1 MSYLALYRKYR
12 PQTFEEVVGQEYVTK
27 ILKNTIERNMTS
39 HAYLFSGPRGTGKTT
54 IAKLIAKL
62 LNCENPINDKPC
74 EKCPSCTAFNEK
86 NHPDIIE
93 MDAASNNGVD
103 EIREIRDK
111 VTLMPSISK
120 YKVYIIDEVHML
132 SIGAFNALLKT
143 LEEPPQHV
151 IFILATTELYK
162 VPATIISRCQCFNF
176 EKISEEDIV
185 KKLKYIVEKENI
197 NVEEEVLHLI
207 AKYSDG
213 GLRDAINLL
222 DKLVCCSDNI
232 TVDDFYEIKGIVKEE
247 ELFDIV
253 NALINGNTKD
263 ALRRLDYLSKK
274 GKNLILFSTELIEYL
289 KNMLISN
296 NTYELDKDKIFEMI
310 DILNNTVNNMKNS
323 SYQKVLLEVAFLKIE
338 NLLGSIKKDEVVE
351 ENVQMKVEQQKPKE
365 KVKEDNKDINKI
377 TLQEKETEINKI
389 NKQTFDINKI
399 RINNALAL
407 ANKNLLEDLKICWIN
422 LSDYLYNKEFGSVVS
437 FLIDGNV
444 RVVGEKDVIISFKYD
459 STLENALLNISK
471 IESLLYL
478 IVNKNYKV
486 SFVLDDEW
494 EQIKNKFILDKKN
507 GITYTYKEENMLEKP
522 QESEKYD
529 KIESKEAPE
538 SLKDAVDLFGQ
549 DFVEIQ

>member
-12 PQTFEEVVGQEYVTK
+12 PQTFEEVVGQQYVTK
-27 ILKNTIERNMTS
+27 VLKNTIDRNMTS

-62 LNCENPINDKPC
+62 LNCESPINDIPC
-74 EKCPSCTAFNEK
+74 EKCPSCIAFNEK

-197 NVEEEVLHLI
+197 KVEEEVLNLI

-222 DKLVCCSDNI
+222 DKLACCSTNI
-232 TVDDFYEIKGIVKEE
+232 TIDDFYEIKGIVKEE

-253 NALINGNTKD
+253 SALVNGNTKE
-263 ALRRLDYLSKK
+263 ALEKLDYLGKK
-274 GKNLILFSTELIEYL
+274 GKNLILFATELIEYL

-296 NTYELDKDKIFEMI
+296 NTYGLDKDKIFEMI
-310 DILNNTVNNMKNS
+310 DILNDTVNNMKNS
-323 SYQKVLLEVAFLKIE
+323 CYQKVLLEVAFLKVE
-338 NLLGSIKKDEVVE
+338 NLLKNIEIVDNEEKAVKKDELQE
-351 ENVQMKVEQQKPKE
+351 KPKE
-365 KVKEDNKDINKI
+365 KQKEDINNNV
-377 TLQEKETEINKI
+377 EKENEIETNKSNEQI
-389 NKQTFDINKI
+389 FEINKI

-407 ANKNLLEDLKICWIN
+407 ANKNLLEDLKICWVN

-471 IESLLYL
+471 IESLIYL

-486 SFVLDDEW
+486 SVVLDDEW

-507 GITYTYKEENMLEKP
+507 GITYTYKEEFELEKT
-522 QESEKYD
+522 QENEKYD

>member
-12 PQTFEEVVGQEYVTK
+12 PQTFEEVVGQQYVTK
-27 ILKNTIERNMTS
+27 ILKNTIDRNMTS

-62 LNCENPINDKPC
+62 LNCESPINDIPC
-74 EKCPSCTAFNEK
+74 EKCPSCIAFNEK

-197 NVEEEVLHLI
+197 KVEEEVLKLI

-222 DKLVCCSDNI
+222 DKLVCCSTNI
-232 TVDDFYEIKGIVKEE
+232 TIDDFYEIKGIVKEE

-253 NALINGNTKD
+253 SALVNGNTKE
-263 ALRRLDYLSKK
+263 ALEKLDYLGKK
-274 GKNLILFSTELIEYL
+274 GKNLILFATELIEYL

-296 NTYELDKDKIFEMI
+296 NTYGLDKDKIFEMI
-310 DILNNTVNNMKNS
+310 DILNDTVNNMKNS
-323 SYQKVLLEVAFLKIE
+323 CYQKVLLEVAFLKVE
-338 NLLGSIKKDEVVE
+338 NLLKNIEIVDNEEKAVKKE
-351 ENVQMKVEQQKPKE
+351 ELQEKPKE
-365 KVKEDNKDINKI
+365 KQKEDINNNV
-377 TLQEKETEINKI
+377 EKENEIEANKSNEQI
-389 NKQTFDINKI
+389 FEINKI

-407 ANKNLLEDLKICWIN
+407 ANKNLLEDLKICWVN

-471 IESLLYL
+471 IESLIYL

-486 SFVLDDEW
+486 SVVLDDEW

-507 GITYTYKEENMLEKP
+507 GITYTYKEEFVLEKT
-522 QESEKYD
+522 QENEKYD
-529 KIESKEAPE
+529 KIENKEAPE

>member
-12 PQTFEEVVGQEYVTK
+12 PQTFEEVVGQQYVTK
-27 ILKNTIERNMTS
+27 ILKNTIDRNMTS

-62 LNCENPINDKPC
+62 LNCESPINDIPC
-74 EKCPSCTAFNEK
+74 EKCPSCIAFNEK

-197 NVEEEVLHLI
+197 KVEEEVLNLI

-222 DKLVCCSDNI
+222 DKLACCSTNI
-232 TVDDFYEIKGIVKEE
+232 TIDDFYEIKGIVKEE

-253 NALINGNTKD
+253 NALVNVNTKE
-263 ALRRLDYLSKK
+263 ALAKLDYLGKK
-274 GKNLILFSTELIEYL
+274 GKNLILFATELIEYL

-296 NTYELDKDKIFEMI
+296 NTYGLDKDKIFEMI
-310 DILNNTVNNMKNS
+310 DILNDTVNNMKNS
-323 SYQKVLLEVAFLKIE
+323 SYQKVLLEVAFLKVE
-338 NLLGSIKKDEVVE
+338 NLLKNIEIVDNGEKTVKKE
-351 ENVQMKVEQQKPKE
+351 ELQEKPKE
-365 KVKEDNKDINKI
+365 KQKEDINNSV
-377 TLQEKETEINKI
+377 EKENEIETNKI
-389 NKQTFDINKI
+389 NEQIFEINKI

-407 ANKNLLEDLKICWIN
+407 ANKNLLEDLKICWVN

-471 IESLLYL
+471 IESLIYL

-486 SFVLDDEW
+486 SVVLDDEW

-507 GITYTYKEENMLEKP
+507 GITYTYKEEFMLEKT
-522 QESEKYD
+522 QENEKYD

>member
-12 PQTFEEVVGQEYVTK
+12 PQTFEEVVGQQYVTK
-27 ILKNTIERNMTS
+27 ILKNTIDRNMTS

-62 LNCENPINDKPC
+62 LNCESPINDIPC
-74 EKCPSCTAFNEK
+74 EKCPSCIAFNEK

-197 NVEEEVLHLI
+197 KVEEEVLNLI

-222 DKLVCCSDNI
+222 DKLACCSTNI
-232 TVDDFYEIKGIVKEE
+232 SIDDFYEIKGIVKEE

-253 NALINGNTKD
+253 SALVNGNTKE
-263 ALRRLDYLSKK
+263 ALEKLDYLGKK
-274 GKNLILFSTELIEYL
+274 GKNLILFATELIEYL

-296 NTYELDKDKIFEMI
+296 NTYGLDKDKIFEMI
-310 DILNNTVNNMKNS
+310 DILNDTVNNMKNS
-323 SYQKVLLEVAFLKIE
+323 CYQKVLLEVAFLKVE
-338 NLLGSIKKDEVVE
+338 NLLKNIEIVDNEEKAVKKE
-351 ENVQMKVEQQKPKE
+351 ELQEKPKE
-365 KVKEDNKDINKI
+365 KQKEDINNNV
-377 TLQEKETEINKI
+377 EKENEIEANKSNEQI
-389 NKQTFDINKI
+389 FEINKI

-407 ANKNLLEDLKICWIN
+407 ANKNLLEDLKICWVN
-422 LSDYLYNKEFGSVVS
+422 LSDYLYNKEIGSVVS

-471 IESLLYL
+471 IESLIYL

-486 SFVLDDEW
+486 SVVLDDEW

-507 GITYTYKEENMLEKP
+507 GITYTYKEEFVLEKT
-522 QESEKYD
+522 QENEKYD
-529 KIESKEAPE
+529 KIESKEVPE

>member
-12 PQTFEEVVGQEYVTK
+12 PQTFEEVVGQQYVTK
-27 ILKNTIERNMTS
+27 ILKNTIDRNMTS

-62 LNCENPINDKPC
+62 LNCESPINDIPC
-74 EKCPSCTAFNEK
+74 EKCPSCIAFNEK

-197 NVEEEVLHLI
+197 KVEEEVLNLI

-222 DKLVCCSDNI
+222 DKLACCSTNI
-232 TVDDFYEIKGIVKEE
+232 TIDDFYEIKGIVKEE

-253 NALINGNTKD
+253 STLVNGNTKE
-263 ALRRLDYLSKK
+263 ALEKLDYLGKK
-274 GKNLILFSTELIEYL
+274 GKNLILFATELIEYL

-296 NTYELDKDKIFEMI
+296 NTYGLDKDKIFEMI
-310 DILNNTVNNMKNS
+310 DILNDTVNNMKNS
-323 SYQKVLLEVAFLKIE
+323 CYQKVLLEVAFLKVE
-338 NLLGSIKKDEVVE
+338 NLLKNIEIVDNEEKAVKKE
-351 ENVQMKVEQQKPKE
+351 ELQEKPKE
-365 KVKEDNKDINKI
+365 KQKEDISNNV
-377 TLQEKETEINKI
+377 EKENEIEANKSNEQI
-389 NKQTFDINKI
+389 FEINKI

-407 ANKNLLEDLKICWIN
+407 ANKNLLEDLKICWVN

-471 IESLLYL
+471 IESLIYL

-486 SFVLDDEW
+486 SVVLDDEW

-507 GITYTYKEENMLEKP
+507 GITYTYKEEFVLEKT
-522 QESEKYD
+522 QENEKYD

>member
-12 PQTFEEVVGQEYVTK
+12 PQTFEEVVGQQYVTK
-27 ILKNTIERNMTS
+27 ILKNTIDRNMTS

-62 LNCENPINDKPC
+62 LNCESPINDIPC
-74 EKCPSCTAFNEK
+74 EKCPSCIAFNEK

-162 VPATIISRCQCFNF
+162 VPATIVSRCQCFNF

-197 NVEEEVLHLI
+197 KVEEEVLNLI

-222 DKLVCCSDNI
+222 DKLACCSTNI
-232 TVDDFYEIKGIVKEE
+232 TIDDFYEIKGIVKEE

-253 NALINGNTKD
+253 SALVNGNTKE
-263 ALRRLDYLSKK
+263 ALEKLDYLGKK
-274 GKNLILFSTELIEYL
+274 GKNLILFATELIEYL

-296 NTYELDKDKIFEMI
+296 NTYGLDKDKIFEMI
-310 DILNNTVNNMKNS
+310 DILNDTVNNMKNS
-323 SYQKVLLEVAFLKIE
+323 SYQKVLLEVAFLKVE
-338 NLLGSIKKDEVVE
+338 NLLKNIEIVDNGEKTVKKE
-351 ENVQMKVEQQKPKE
+351 ELQEKPKE
-365 KVKEDNKDINKI
+365 KQKEDINNSV
-377 TLQEKETEINKI
+377 EKENEIETNKI
-389 NKQTFDINKI
+389 NEQIFEINKI

-407 ANKNLLEDLKICWIN
+407 ANKNLLEDLKICWVN

-471 IESLLYL
+471 IESLIYL

-486 SFVLDDEW
+486 SVVLDDEW

-507 GITYTYKEENMLEKP
+507 GITYTYKEEFMLEKT
-522 QESEKYD
+522 QENEKYD

>member
-12 PQTFEEVVGQEYVTK
+12 PQTFEEVVGQQYVTK
-27 ILKNTIERNMTS
+27 ILKNTIDRNMTS

-62 LNCENPINDKPC
+62 LNCESPINDIPC
-74 EKCPSCTAFNEK
+74 EKCPSCIAFNEK

-197 NVEEEVLHLI
+197 KVEEEVLKLI

-222 DKLVCCSDNI
+222 DKLACCSTNI
-232 TVDDFYEIKGIVKEE
+232 TIDDFYEIKGIVKEE

-253 NALINGNTKD
+253 SALVNGNTKE
-263 ALRRLDYLSKK
+263 ALEKLDYLGKK
-274 GKNLILFSTELIEYL
+274 GKNLILFATELIEYL

-296 NTYELDKDKIFEMI
+296 NTYGLDKDKIFEMI
-310 DILNNTVNNMKNS
+310 DILNDTVNNMKNS
-323 SYQKVLLEVAFLKIE
+323 CYQKVLLEVAFLKVE
-338 NLLGSIKKDEVVE
+338 NLLKNIEIVDNEEKAVKKE
-351 ENVQMKVEQQKPKE
+351 ELQVKPKE
-365 KVKEDNKDINKI
+365 KQKEDINNNV
-377 TLQEKETEINKI
+377 EKENEIETNKSNEQI
-389 NKQTFDINKI
+389 FEINKI

-407 ANKNLLEDLKICWIN
+407 ANKNLLEDLKICWVN

-471 IESLLYL
+471 IESLIYL

-486 SFVLDDEW
+486 SVVLDDEW

-507 GITYTYKEENMLEKP
+507 GITYTYKEEFVLEKT
-522 QESEKYD
+522 QENEKYD
-529 KIESKEAPE
+529 KIENKEAPE

>member
-12 PQTFEEVVGQEYVTK
+12 PQTFEEVVGQQYVTK
-27 ILKNTIERNMTS
+27 ILKNTIDRNMTS

-62 LNCENPINDKPC
+62 LNCESPINDIPC
-74 EKCPSCTAFNEK
+74 EKCPSCIAFNEK

-197 NVEEEVLHLI
+197 KVEEEVLNLI

-222 DKLVCCSDNI
+222 DKLACCSTNI
-232 TVDDFYEIKGIVKEE
+232 TIDDFYEIKGIVKEE

-253 NALINGNTKD
+253 SALVNGNTKE
-263 ALRRLDYLSKK
+263 ALEKLDYLGKK
-274 GKNLILFSTELIEYL
+274 GKNLILFATELIEYL

-296 NTYELDKDKIFEMI
+296 NTYGLDKDKIFEMI
-310 DILNNTVNNMKNS
+310 DILNDTVNNMKNS
-323 SYQKVLLEVAFLKIE
+323 CYQKVLLEVAFLKVE
-338 NLLGSIKKDEVVE
+338 NLLKNIEIVDNEEKAVKKE
-351 ENVQMKVEQQKPKE
+351 ELQEKPKE
-365 KVKEDNKDINKI
+365 KQKEDINNNV
-377 TLQEKETEINKI
+377 EKENEIEANKSNEQIFEINKV
-389 NKQTFDINKI
+389 

-407 ANKNLLEDLKICWIN
+407 ANKNLLEDLKICWVN

-471 IESLLYL
+471 IESLIYL

-486 SFVLDDEW
+486 SVVLDDEW

-507 GITYTYKEENMLEKP
+507 GITYTYKEEFVLGKT
-522 QESEKYD
+522 QENEKYD

>member
-12 PQTFEEVVGQEYVTK
+12 PQTFEEVVGQQYVTK
-27 ILKNTIERNMTS
+27 ILKNTIDRNMTS

-62 LNCENPINDKPC
+62 LNCECPINDIPC
-74 EKCPSCTAFNEK
+74 EKCPSCIAFNEK

-197 NVEEEVLHLI
+197 KVEEEVLNLI

-222 DKLVCCSDNI
+222 DKLACCSTNI
-232 TVDDFYEIKGIVKEE
+232 TIDDFYEIKGIVKEE

-253 NALINGNTKD
+253 SALVNGNTKE
-263 ALRRLDYLSKK
+263 ALEKLDYLGKK
-274 GKNLILFSTELIEYL
+274 GKNLILFATELIEYL

-296 NTYELDKDKIFEMI
+296 NTYGLDKDKIFEMI
-310 DILNNTVNNMKNS
+310 DILNDTVNNMKNS
-323 SYQKVLLEVAFLKIE
+323 CYQKVLLEVAFLKVE
-338 NLLGSIKKDEVVE
+338 NLLKNIEIVDNEEKAVKKE
-351 ENVQMKVEQQKPKE
+351 ELQEKPKE
-365 KVKEDNKDINKI
+365 KQKEDISNNV
-377 TLQEKETEINKI
+377 EKENEIEANKSNEQI
-389 NKQTFDINKI
+389 FEINKI

-407 ANKNLLEDLKICWIN
+407 ANKNLLEDLKICWVN

-471 IESLLYL
+471 IESLIYL

-486 SFVLDDEW
+486 SVVLDDEW

-507 GITYTYKEENMLEKP
+507 GITYTYKKEFVLEKT
-522 QESEKYD
+522 QENEKYD

>member
-12 PQTFEEVVGQEYVTK
+12 PQTFEEVVGQQYVTK
-27 ILKNTIERNMTS
+27 ILKNTIDRNMTS

-62 LNCENPINDKPC
+62 LNCESPINDIPC
-74 EKCPSCTAFNEK
+74 EKCPSCIAFNEK

-197 NVEEEVLHLI
+197 KVEEEVLNLI

-222 DKLVCCSDNI
+222 DKLTCCSTNI
-232 TVDDFYEIKGIVKEE
+232 TIDDFYEIKGIVKEE

-253 NALINGNTKD
+253 SALVNGNTKE
-263 ALRRLDYLSKK
+263 ALEKLDYLGKK
-274 GKNLILFSTELIEYL
+274 GKNLILFATELIEYL

-296 NTYELDKDKIFEMI
+296 NTYGLDKDKIFEMI
-310 DILNNTVNNMKNS
+310 DILNDTVNNMKNS
-323 SYQKVLLEVAFLKIE
+323 CYQKVLLEVAFLKVE
-338 NLLGSIKKDEVVE
+338 NLLKNIEIVDNEEKAVKKE
-351 ENVQMKVEQQKPKE
+351 ELQEKPKE
-365 KVKEDNKDINKI
+365 KQKEDINNNV
-377 TLQEKETEINKI
+377 EKENEIEANKSNEQI
-389 NKQTFDINKI
+389 FEINKI

-407 ANKNLLEDLKICWIN
+407 ANKNLLEDLKICWVN

-471 IESLLYL
+471 IESLIYL

-486 SFVLDDEW
+486 SVVLDDEW

-507 GITYTYKEENMLEKP
+507 GITYTYKEEFMLEKT
-522 QESEKYD
+522 QENEKYD

>member
-12 PQTFEEVVGQEYVTK
+12 PQTFEEVVGQQYVTK
-27 ILKNTIERNMTS
+27 ILKNTIDRNMTS

-62 LNCENPINDKPC
+62 LNCESPINDIPC
-74 EKCPSCTAFNEK
+74 EKCPSCIAFNEK

-176 EKISEEDIV
+176 EKISEEDII

-197 NVEEEVLHLI
+197 KVEEEVLNLI

-222 DKLVCCSDNI
+222 DKLACCSTNI
-232 TVDDFYEIKGIVKEE
+232 TIDDFYEIKGIVKEE

-253 NALINGNTKD
+253 SALVNGNTKE
-263 ALRRLDYLSKK
+263 ALEKLDYLGKK
-274 GKNLILFSTELIEYL
+274 GKNLILFATELIEYL

-296 NTYELDKDKIFEMI
+296 NTYGLDKDKIFEMI
-310 DILNNTVNNMKNS
+310 DILNDTVNNMKNS
-323 SYQKVLLEVAFLKIE
+323 CYQKVLLEVAFLKVE
-338 NLLGSIKKDEVVE
+338 NLLKNIEIVDNEEKAVKKE
-351 ENVQMKVEQQKPKE
+351 EFQEKPKE
-365 KVKEDNKDINKI
+365 KQKEDINNNV
-377 TLQEKETEINKI
+377 EKENEIETNKSNEQI
-389 NKQTFDINKI
+389 FEINKI

-407 ANKNLLEDLKICWIN
+407 ANKNLLEDLKICWVN

-471 IESLLYL
+471 IESLIYL

-486 SFVLDDEW
+486 SVVLDDEW

-507 GITYTYKEENMLEKP
+507 GITYTYKEEFVLEKT
-522 QESEKYD
+522 QENEKYD

>member
-12 PQTFEEVVGQEYVTK
+12 PQTFEEVVGQQYVTK
-27 ILKNTIERNMTS
+27 ILKNTIDRNMTS

-62 LNCENPINDKPC
+62 LNCESPINDIPC
-74 EKCPSCTAFNEK
+74 EKCPSCIAFNEK

-197 NVEEEVLHLI
+197 KVEEEVLKLI

-222 DKLVCCSDNI
+222 DKLACCSTNI
-232 TVDDFYEIKGIVKEE
+232 TIDDFYEIKGIVKEE

-253 NALINGNTKD
+253 SALVNGNTKE
-263 ALRRLDYLSKK
+263 ALEKLDYLGKK
-274 GKNLILFSTELIEYL
+274 GKNLILFATELIEYL

-296 NTYELDKDKIFEMI
+296 NTYGLDKDKIFEMI
-310 DILNNTVNNMKNS
+310 DILNDTVNNMKNS
-323 SYQKVLLEVAFLKIE
+323 CYQKVLLEVAFLKVE
-338 NLLGSIKKDEVVE
+338 NLLKNIEIVDNEEKAVKKE
-351 ENVQMKVEQQKPKE
+351 ELQEKPKE
-365 KVKEDNKDINKI
+365 KQKEDINNNV
-377 TLQEKETEINKI
+377 EKENEIEANKSNEQI
-389 NKQTFDINKI
+389 FEINKI

-407 ANKNLLEDLKICWIN
+407 ANKNLLEDLKICWVN

-471 IESLLYL
+471 IESLIYL

-486 SFVLDDEW
+486 SVVLDDEW

-507 GITYTYKEENMLEKP
+507 GITYTYKEEIVLEKT
-522 QESEKYD
+522 QENEKYD
-529 KIESKEAPE
+529 KIENKEVPE
-538 SLKDAVDLFGQ
+538 SLKYAVDLFGQ

>member
-12 PQTFEEVVGQEYVTK
+12 PQTFEEVVGQQYVTK
-27 ILKNTIERNMTS
+27 ILKNTIDRNMTS

-62 LNCENPINDKPC
+62 LNCESPINDIPC
-74 EKCPSCTAFNEK
+74 EKCPSCIAFNEK

-197 NVEEEVLHLI
+197 KVEEEVLNLI

-222 DKLVCCSDNI
+222 DKLACCSTNI
-232 TVDDFYEIKGIVKEE
+232 TIDDFYEIKGIVKEE

-253 NALINGNTKD
+253 SALVNGNTKE
-263 ALRRLDYLSKK
+263 ALEKLDYLGKK
-274 GKNLILFSTELIEYL
+274 GKNLILFATELIEYL

-310 DILNNTVNNMKNS
+310 DILNDTVNNMKNS
-323 SYQKVLLEVAFLKIE
+323 CYQKVLLEVAFLKVE
-338 NLLGSIKKDEVVE
+338 NLLKNIEIVDNEEKAVKKE
-351 ENVQMKVEQQKPKE
+351 ELQEKPKE
-365 KVKEDNKDINKI
+365 KQKEDINNNV
-377 TLQEKETEINKI
+377 EKENEIEANKSNEQI
-389 NKQTFDINKI
+389 FEINKI

-407 ANKNLLEDLKICWIN
+407 ANKNLLEDLKICWVN

-471 IESLLYL
+471 IESLIYL

-486 SFVLDDEW
+486 SVVLDDEW

-507 GITYTYKEENMLEKP
+507 GITYTYKEEFVLEKT
-522 QESEKYD
+522 QENEKYD

>member
-12 PQTFEEVVGQEYVTK
+12 PQTFEEVVGQQYVTK
-27 ILKNTIERNMTS
+27 ILKNTIDRNMTS

-62 LNCENPINDKPC
+62 LNCESPINDIPC
-74 EKCPSCTAFNEK
+74 EKCPSCIAFNEK

-197 NVEEEVLHLI
+197 KVEEEVLNLI

-222 DKLVCCSDNI
+222 DKLACCSTNI
-232 TVDDFYEIKGIVKEE
+232 TIDEFYEIKGIVKEE

-253 NALINGNTKD
+253 SALVNGNTKE
-263 ALRRLDYLSKK
+263 ALEKLDYLGKK
-274 GKNLILFSTELIEYL
+274 GKNLILFATELIEYL

-296 NTYELDKDKIFEMI
+296 NTYGLDKDKIFEMI
-310 DILNNTVNNMKNS
+310 DILNDTVNNMKNS
-323 SYQKVLLEVAFLKIE
+323 CYQKVLLEVAFLKVE
-338 NLLGSIKKDEVVE
+338 NLLKNIEIVDNEEKAVKKE
-351 ENVQMKVEQQKPKE
+351 ELQEKPKE
-365 KVKEDNKDINKI
+365 KQKEDINNNV
-377 TLQEKETEINKI
+377 EKENEIEANKSNEQI
-389 NKQTFDINKI
+389 FEINKI

-407 ANKNLLEDLKICWIN
+407 ANKNLLEDLKICWVN

-471 IESLLYL
+471 IESLIYL

-486 SFVLDDEW
+486 SVVLDDEW

-507 GITYTYKEENMLEKP
+507 GITYTYKEEFVLEKT
-522 QESEKYD
+522 QENEKYD

>member
-12 PQTFEEVVGQEYVTK
+12 PQTFEEVVGQQYVTK
-27 ILKNTIERNMTS
+27 ILKNTIDRNMTS

-62 LNCENPINDKPC
+62 LNCESPINDIPC
-74 EKCPSCTAFNEK
+74 EKCPSCIAFNEK

-197 NVEEEVLHLI
+197 KVEEEVLNLI

-222 DKLVCCSDNI
+222 DKLACCSTNI
-232 TVDDFYEIKGIVKEE
+232 TIDDFYEIKGIVKEE

-253 NALINGNTKD
+253 SALVNGNTKE
-263 ALRRLDYLSKK
+263 ALEKLDYLGKK
-274 GKNLILFSTELIEYL
+274 GKNLILFATELIEYL

-296 NTYELDKDKIFEMI
+296 NTYGLDKDKIFEMI
-310 DILNNTVNNMKNS
+310 DILNDTVNNMKNS
-323 SYQKVLLEVAFLKIE
+323 CYQKVLLEVAFLKVE
-338 NLLGSIKKDEVVE
+338 NLLKNIEIVDNEEKAVKKEKLQE
-351 ENVQMKVEQQKPKE
+351 KPKE
-365 KVKEDNKDINKI
+365 KQKEDINNNV
-377 TLQEKETEINKI
+377 EKENEIETNKSNEQI
-389 NKQTFDINKI
+389 FEINKI

-407 ANKNLLEDLKICWIN
+407 ANKNLLEDLKICWVN

-471 IESLLYL
+471 IESLIYL

-486 SFVLDDEW
+486 SVVLDDEW

-507 GITYTYKEENMLEKP
+507 GITYTYKEEFVLEKT
-522 QESEKYD
+522 QENEKYD

>member
-12 PQTFEEVVGQEYVTK
+12 PQTFEEVVGQQYVTK
-27 ILKNTIERNMTS
+27 ILKNTIDRNMTS

-62 LNCENPINDKPC
+62 LNCESPINDIPC
-74 EKCPSCTAFNEK
+74 EKCPSCIAFNEK

-151 IFILATTELYK
+151 IFLLATTELYK

-197 NVEEEVLHLI
+197 KVEEEVLKLI

-222 DKLVCCSDNI
+222 DKLACCSTNI
-232 TVDDFYEIKGIVKEE
+232 TIDDFYEIKGIVKEE

-253 NALINGNTKD
+253 SALVNGNTKE
-263 ALRRLDYLSKK
+263 ALEKLDYLGKK
-274 GKNLILFSTELIEYL
+274 GKNLILFATELIEYL

-296 NTYELDKDKIFEMI
+296 NTYGLDKDKIFEMI
-310 DILNNTVNNMKNS
+310 DILNDTVNNMKNS
-323 SYQKVLLEVAFLKIE
+323 FLKKLIDPPTFCYTI
-338 NLLGSIKKDEVVE
+338 SIKADLHYF
-351 ENVQMKVEQQKPKE
+351 N
-365 KVKEDNKDINKI
+365 
-377 TLQEKETEINKI
+377 
-389 NKQTFDINKI
+389 F
-399 RINNALAL
+399 RIYI
-407 ANKNLLEDLKICWIN
+407 K
-422 LSDYLYNKEFGSVVS
+422 
-437 FLIDGNV
+437 
-444 RVVGEKDVIISFKYD
+444 
-459 STLENALLNISK
+459 
-471 IESLLYL
+471 
-478 IVNKNYKV
+478 
-486 SFVLDDEW
+486 FV
-494 EQIKNKFILDKKN
+494 
-507 GITYTYKEENMLEKP
+507 
-522 QESEKYD
+522 
-529 KIESKEAPE
+529 
-538 SLKDAVDLFGQ
+538 
-549 DFVEIQ
+549 

>member
-12 PQTFEEVVGQEYVTK
+12 PQTFEEVVGQQYVTK
-27 ILKNTIERNMTS
+27 ILKNTIDRNMTS

-62 LNCENPINDKPC
+62 LNCESPINDIPC
-74 EKCPSCTAFNEK
+74 EKCPSCIAFNEK

-176 EKISEEDIV
+176 EKISEEDII

-197 NVEEEVLHLI
+197 KVEEEALNLI

-222 DKLVCCSDNI
+222 DKLACCSTNI
-232 TVDDFYEIKGIVKEE
+232 TIDDFYEIKGIVKEE

-253 NALINGNTKD
+253 SALVNGNTKE
-263 ALRRLDYLSKK
+263 ALEKLDYLGKK
-274 GKNLILFSTELIEYL
+274 GKNLILFATELIEYL

-296 NTYELDKDKIFEMI
+296 NTYGLDKDKIFEMI
-310 DILNNTVNNMKNS
+310 DILNDTVNNMKNS
-323 SYQKVLLEVAFLKIE
+323 CYQKVLLEVAFLKVE
-338 NLLGSIKKDEVVE
+338 NLLKNIEIVDNEEKAVKKE
-351 ENVQMKVEQQKPKE
+351 EFQEKPKE
-365 KVKEDNKDINKI
+365 KQKEDINNNV
-377 TLQEKETEINKI
+377 EKENEIETNKSNEQI
-389 NKQTFDINKI
+389 FEINKI

-407 ANKNLLEDLKICWIN
+407 ANKNLLEDLKICWVN

-471 IESLLYL
+471 IESLIYL

-486 SFVLDDEW
+486 SVVLDDEW

-507 GITYTYKEENMLEKP
+507 GITYTYKEEFVLEKT
-522 QESEKYD
+522 QENEKYD

>member
-12 PQTFEEVVGQEYVTK
+12 PQTFEEVVGQQYVTK
-27 ILKNTIERNMTS
+27 ILKNTIDRNMTS

-62 LNCENPINDKPC
+62 LNCENPMNDIPC
-74 EKCPSCTAFNEK
+74 EKCPSCIAFNEK

-162 VPATIISRCQCFNF
+162 VPATIVSRCQCFNF

-197 NVEEEVLHLI
+197 KVEEGVLHLI

-222 DKLVCCSDNI
+222 DKLACCSTNI
-232 TVDDFYEIKGIVKEE
+232 TIDDFYEIKGIVKEE

-253 NALINGNTKD
+253 SALVNDNTKE
-263 ALRRLDYLSKK
+263 ALEKLDYLGKK
-274 GKNLILFSTELIEYL
+274 GKNLILFATELIEYL

-296 NTYELDKDKIFEMI
+296 NTYGLDKDKIFEMI
-310 DILNNTVNNMKNS
+310 DILNDTVNNMKNS
-323 SYQKVLLEVAFLKIE
+323 SYQKVLLEVAFLKVE
-338 NLLGSIKKDEVVE
+338 NLLKNIEIVDNVEKTVKKE
-351 ENVQMKVEQQKPKE
+351 ELQEKPKE
-365 KVKEDNKDINKI
+365 KQKEDINNNV
-377 TLQEKETEINKI
+377 EKENEIETNKI
-389 NKQTFDINKI
+389 NEQIFEINKI

-407 ANKNLLEDLKICWIN
+407 ANKNLLEDLKICWVN

-471 IESLLYL
+471 IESLIYL

-486 SFVLDDEW
+486 SVVLDDEW

-507 GITYTYKEENMLEKP
+507 GITYTYKEEFMLEKT
-522 QESEKYD
+522 QENEKYD

>member
-12 PQTFEEVVGQEYVTK
+12 PQTFEEVVGQQYVTK
-27 ILKNTIERNMTS
+27 ILKNTIDRNMTS

-62 LNCENPINDKPC
+62 LNCESPINDIPC
-74 EKCPSCTAFNEK
+74 EKCPSCIAFNEK

-197 NVEEEVLHLI
+197 KVEEEVLNLI

-222 DKLVCCSDNI
+222 DKLACCTTNI
-232 TVDDFYEIKGIVKEE
+232 TIDDFYEIKGIVKEE

-253 NALINGNTKD
+253 SALVNGNTKE
-263 ALRRLDYLSKK
+263 ALEKLDYLGKK
-274 GKNLILFSTELIEYL
+274 GKNLILFATELIEYL
-289 KNMLISN
+289 KNMLIRN
-296 NTYELDKDKIFEMI
+296 NTYGLDKDKIFEMI
-310 DILNNTVNNMKNS
+310 DILNDTVNNMKNS
-323 SYQKVLLEVAFLKIE
+323 CYQKVLLEVAFLKVE
-338 NLLGSIKKDEVVE
+338 NLLKNIEIVDNEEKAVKKE
-351 ENVQMKVEQQKPKE
+351 ELQEKPKE
-365 KVKEDNKDINKI
+365 KQKEDINNNV
-377 TLQEKETEINKI
+377 EKENEIEANKSNEQI
-389 NKQTFDINKI
+389 FEINKI
-399 RINNALAL
+399 RINNALAR
-407 ANKNLLEDLKICWIN
+407 ANKSLLEDLKICWVN

-444 RVVGEKDVIISFKYD
+444 RVVGEKDVIISYKYY

-471 IESLLYL
+471 IESLIYL

-486 SFVLDDEW
+486 SVVLDDEW

-507 GITYTYKEENMLEKP
+507 GITYTYKEEFVLEKT
-522 QESEKYD
+522 QENEKYD
-529 KIESKEAPE
+529 KIESKEAQE

>member
-12 PQTFEEVVGQEYVTK
+12 PQTFEEVVGQQYVTK
-27 ILKNTIERNMTS
+27 ILKNTIDRNMTS

-62 LNCENPINDKPC
+62 LNCESPINDIPC
-74 EKCPSCTAFNEK
+74 EKCPSCIAFNEK

-162 VPATIISRCQCFNF
+162 VPATIVSRCQCFNF

-197 NVEEEVLHLI
+197 KVEEEVLNLI

-222 DKLVCCSDNI
+222 DKLACCSTNI
-232 TVDDFYEIKGIVKEE
+232 TIDDFYEIKGIVKEE

-253 NALINGNTKD
+253 SALVNDNTKE
-263 ALRRLDYLSKK
+263 ALEKLDYLGKK
-274 GKNLILFSTELIEYL
+274 GKNLILFATELIEYL

-296 NTYELDKDKIFEMI
+296 NTYGLDKDKIFEMI
-310 DILNNTVNNMKNS
+310 DILNDTVNNMKNS
-323 SYQKVLLEVAFLKIE
+323 SYQKVLLEVAFLKVE
-338 NLLGSIKKDEVVE
+338 NLLKNIEIVDNVEKTVKKE
-351 ENVQMKVEQQKPKE
+351 ELQEKPKE
-365 KVKEDNKDINKI
+365 KQKEDINNNV
-377 TLQEKETEINKI
+377 EKENEIETNKI
-389 NKQTFDINKI
+389 NEQIFEINKI

-407 ANKNLLEDLKICWIN
+407 ANKNLLEDLKICWVN

-471 IESLLYL
+471 IESLIYL

-486 SFVLDDEW
+486 SVVLDDEW

-507 GITYTYKEENMLEKP
+507 GITYTYKEEFMLEKT
-522 QESEKYD
+522 QENEKYD
-529 KIESKEAPE
+529 KIENKEAPE

>member
-12 PQTFEEVVGQEYVTK
+12 PQTFEEVVGQQYVTK
-27 ILKNTIERNMTS
+27 ILKNTIDRNMTS

-62 LNCENPINDKPC
+62 LNCESPINDIPC
-74 EKCPSCTAFNEK
+74 EKCPSCIAFNEK

-162 VPATIISRCQCFNF
+162 VPATIVSRCQCFNF

-197 NVEEEVLHLI
+197 KVEEEVLNLI

-222 DKLVCCSDNI
+222 DKLACCSTNI
-232 TVDDFYEIKGIVKEE
+232 TIDDFYEIKGIVKEE

-253 NALINGNTKD
+253 SALVNSNTKE
-263 ALRRLDYLSKK
+263 ALEKLDYLGKK
-274 GKNLILFSTELIEYL
+274 GKNLILFATELIEYL

-296 NTYELDKDKIFEMI
+296 NTYGLDKDKIFEMI
-310 DILNNTVNNMKNS
+310 DILNDTVNNMKNS
-323 SYQKVLLEVAFLKIE
+323 CYQKVLLEVAFLKVE
-338 NLLGSIKKDEVVE
+338 NLLKNIEIVDNEEKAVKKE
-351 ENVQMKVEQQKPKE
+351 ELQEKPKE
-365 KVKEDNKDINKI
+365 KQKEDINNNV
-377 TLQEKETEINKI
+377 EKENEIETNKSNEQI
-389 NKQTFDINKI
+389 FEINKI

-407 ANKNLLEDLKICWIN
+407 ANKNLLEDLKICWVN

-471 IESLLYL
+471 IESLIYL

-486 SFVLDDEW
+486 SVVLDDEW

-507 GITYTYKEENMLEKP
+507 GITYTYKEEFMLEKT
-522 QESEKYD
+522 QENEKYD

>member
-12 PQTFEEVVGQEYVTK
+12 PQTFEEVVGQQYVTK
-27 ILKNTIERNMTS
+27 ILKNTIDRNMTS

-62 LNCENPINDKPC
+62 LNCESPINDIPC
-74 EKCPSCTAFNEK
+74 EKCPSCIAFNEK

-197 NVEEEVLHLI
+197 KVEEEVLNLI

-222 DKLVCCSDNI
+222 DKLACCSTNI
-232 TVDDFYEIKGIVKEE
+232 TIDDFYEIKGIVKEE

-253 NALINGNTKD
+253 SALVNGNTKE
-263 ALRRLDYLSKK
+263 ALEKLDYLGKK
-274 GKNLILFSTELIEYL
+274 GKNLILFATELIEYL

-296 NTYELDKDKIFEMI
+296 NTYGLDKDKIFEMI
-310 DILNNTVNNMKNS
+310 DILNDTVNNMKNS
-323 SYQKVLLEVAFLKIE
+323 CYQKVLLEVAFLKVE
-338 NLLGSIKKDEVVE
+338 NLLKNIEIVDNEEKAVKKE
-351 ENVQMKVEQQKPKE
+351 ELQEKPKE
-365 KVKEDNKDINKI
+365 KQKEDINNNV
-377 TLQEKETEINKI
+377 EKENEIEANKSNEQI
-389 NKQTFDINKI
+389 FEINKI

-407 ANKNLLEDLKICWIN
+407 ANKNLLEDLKICWVN

-471 IESLLYL
+471 IESLIYL

-486 SFVLDDEW
+486 SVVLDDEW

-507 GITYTYKEENMLEKP
+507 GITYTYKEEFELEKT
-522 QESEKYD
+522 QENEKYD

>member
-12 PQTFEEVVGQEYVTK
+12 PQTFEEVVGQQYVTK
-27 ILKNTIERNMTS
+27 ILKNTIDRNMTS

-62 LNCENPINDKPC
+62 LNCESPINDIPC
-74 EKCPSCTAFNEK
+74 EKCPSCIAFNEK

-197 NVEEEVLHLI
+197 KLEEEVLKLI

-222 DKLVCCSDNI
+222 DKLACCSTNI
-232 TVDDFYEIKGIVKEE
+232 TIDDFYEIKGIVKEE

-253 NALINGNTKD
+253 SALVNGNTKE
-263 ALRRLDYLSKK
+263 ALEKLDYLGKK
-274 GKNLILFSTELIEYL
+274 GKNLILFATELIEYL

-296 NTYELDKDKIFEMI
+296 NTYVLDKDKIFEMI
-310 DILNNTVNNMKNS
+310 DILNDTVNNMKNS
-323 SYQKVLLEVAFLKIE
+323 CYQKVLLEVAFLKVE
-338 NLLGSIKKDEVVE
+338 NLLKNIEIVDNEEKAVKKE
-351 ENVQMKVEQQKPKE
+351 ELQEKPKE
-365 KVKEDNKDINKI
+365 KQKEDINNNV
-377 TLQEKETEINKI
+377 EKENEIEANKSNEQI
-389 NKQTFDINKI
+389 FEINKI

-407 ANKNLLEDLKICWIN
+407 ANKNLLEDLKICWVN

-471 IESLLYL
+471 IESLIYL

-486 SFVLDDEW
+486 SVVLDDEW

-507 GITYTYKEENMLEKP
+507 GITYTYKEEFVLEKT
-522 QESEKYD
+522 QENEKYD
-529 KIESKEAPE
+529 KIENKEAPE

>member
-12 PQTFEEVVGQEYVTK
+12 PQTFEEVVGQQYVTK
-27 ILKNTIERNMTS
+27 ILKNTIDRNMTS

-62 LNCENPINDKPC
+62 LNCESPINDIPC
-74 EKCPSCTAFNEK
+74 EKCPSCIAFNEK

-103 EIREIRDK
+103 EIREIRNK

-197 NVEEEVLHLI
+197 KVEEEVLNLI

-222 DKLVCCSDNI
+222 DKLTCCSTNI
-232 TVDDFYEIKGIVKEE
+232 TIDDFYEIKGIVKEE

-253 NALINGNTKD
+253 SALVNGNTKE
-263 ALRRLDYLSKK
+263 ALEKLDYLGKK
-274 GKNLILFSTELIEYL
+274 GKNLILFATELIEYL

-296 NTYELDKDKIFEMI
+296 NTYGLDKDKIFEMI
-310 DILNNTVNNMKNS
+310 DILNDTVNNMKNS
-323 SYQKVLLEVAFLKIE
+323 CYQKVLLEVAFLKVE
-338 NLLGSIKKDEVVE
+338 NLLKNIEIVDNEEKAVKKE
-351 ENVQMKVEQQKPKE
+351 ELQEKPKE
-365 KVKEDNKDINKI
+365 KQKEDINNNV
-377 TLQEKETEINKI
+377 EKENEIEANKSNEQI
-389 NKQTFDINKI
+389 FEINKI

-407 ANKNLLEDLKICWIN
+407 ANKNLLEDLKICWVN

-471 IESLLYL
+471 IESLIYL

-486 SFVLDDEW
+486 SVVLDDEW

-507 GITYTYKEENMLEKP
+507 GITYTYKEEFMLEKT
-522 QESEKYD
+522 QENEKYD

>member
-12 PQTFEEVVGQEYVTK
+12 PQTFEEVVGQQYVTK
-27 ILKNTIERNMTS
+27 ILKNTIDRNMTS

-62 LNCENPINDKPC
+62 LNCESPINDIPC
-74 EKCPSCTAFNEK
+74 EKCPSCIAFNEK

-197 NVEEEVLHLI
+197 KVEEEVLNLI

-222 DKLVCCSDNI
+222 DKLACCSTNI
-232 TVDDFYEIKGIVKEE
+232 TIDDFYEIKGIVKEE

-253 NALINGNTKD
+253 SALVNGNTKE
-263 ALRRLDYLSKK
+263 ALEKLDYLGKK
-274 GKNLILFSTELIEYL
+274 GKNLILFATELIEYL

-296 NTYELDKDKIFEMI
+296 NTYGLDKDKIFEMI
-310 DILNNTVNNMKNS
+310 DILNDTVNNMKNS
-323 SYQKVLLEVAFLKIE
+323 CYQKVLLEVAFLKVE
-338 NLLGSIKKDEVVE
+338 NLLKNIEIVDNEEKVVKKE
-351 ENVQMKVEQQKPKE
+351 ELQEKPKE
-365 KVKEDNKDINKI
+365 KQKEDINNNV
-377 TLQEKETEINKI
+377 EKENEIEANKSNEQI
-389 NKQTFDINKI
+389 FEINKI

-407 ANKNLLEDLKICWIN
+407 ANKNLLEDLKICWVN

-471 IESLLYL
+471 IESLIYL

-486 SFVLDDEW
+486 SVVLDDEW

-507 GITYTYKEENMLEKP
+507 GITYTYKEEFVLEKT
-522 QESEKYD
+522 QENEKYD

>member
-12 PQTFEEVVGQEYVTK
+12 PQTFEEVVGQQYVTK
-27 ILKNTIERNMTS
+27 VLKNTIDRNMTS

-62 LNCENPINDKPC
+62 LNCESPINDIPC
-74 EKCPSCTAFNEK
+74 EKCPSCIAFNEK

-197 NVEEEVLHLI
+197 KVEEEVLNLI

-222 DKLVCCSDNI
+222 DKLACCSTNI
-232 TVDDFYEIKGIVKEE
+232 TIDDFYEIKGIVKEE

-253 NALINGNTKD
+253 SALVNGNTKE
-263 ALRRLDYLSKK
+263 ALEKLDYLGKK
-274 GKNLILFSTELIEYL
+274 GKNLILFATELIEYL

-296 NTYELDKDKIFEMI
+296 NTYGLDKDKIFEMI
-310 DILNNTVNNMKNS
+310 DILNDTVNNMKNS
-323 SYQKVLLEVAFLKIE
+323 CYQKVLLEVAFLKVE
-338 NLLGSIKKDEVVE
+338 NLLKNIEIVDNEEKAVKKEKLQE
-351 ENVQMKVEQQKPKE
+351 KPKE
-365 KVKEDNKDINKI
+365 KQKEDINNNV
-377 TLQEKETEINKI
+377 EKENEIEANKSNEQI
-389 NKQTFDINKI
+389 FEINKI

-407 ANKNLLEDLKICWIN
+407 ANKNLLEDLKICWVN

-471 IESLLYL
+471 IESLIYL

-486 SFVLDDEW
+486 SVVLDDEW

-507 GITYTYKEENMLEKP
+507 GITYTYKEEFELEKT
-522 QESEKYD
+522 QENEKYD

>member
-12 PQTFEEVVGQEYVTK
+12 PQTFEEVVGQQYVTK
-27 ILKNTIERNMTS
+27 ILKNTIDRNMTS

-62 LNCENPINDKPC
+62 LNCESPINDIPC
-74 EKCPSCTAFNEK
+74 EKCPSCIAFNEK

-197 NVEEEVLHLI
+197 KVEEEVLNLI

-222 DKLVCCSDNI
+222 DKLACCSTNI
-232 TVDDFYEIKGIVKEE
+232 TIDDFYEIKGIVKEE

-253 NALINGNTKD
+253 SALVNGNTKE
-263 ALRRLDYLSKK
+263 ALEKLDYLGKK
-274 GKNLILFSTELIEYL
+274 GKNLILFATELIEYL

-296 NTYELDKDKIFEMI
+296 NTYGLDKDKIFEMI
-310 DILNNTVNNMKNS
+310 DILNDTVNNMKNS
-323 SYQKVLLEVAFLKIE
+323 CYQKVLLEVAFLKVE
-338 NLLGSIKKDEVVE
+338 NLLKNIEIVDNEEKAVKKE
-351 ENVQMKVEQQKPKE
+351 ELQEKPKE
-365 KVKEDNKDINKI
+365 KQKEDINNNV
-377 TLQEKETEINKI
+377 EKENEIEANKSNEQI
-389 NKQTFDINKI
+389 FEINKI

-407 ANKNLLEDLKICWIN
+407 ANKNLLEDLKICWVN

-471 IESLLYL
+471 IESLIYL

-486 SFVLDDEW
+486 SVVLDDEW

-507 GITYTYKEENMLEKP
+507 GITYTYKEEIVLEKT
-522 QESEKYD
+522 QENEKYD
-529 KIESKEAPE
+529 KIENKEAPE

>member
-12 PQTFEEVVGQEYVTK
+12 PQTFEEVVGQQYVTK
-27 ILKNTIERNMTS
+27 ILKNTIDRNMTS

-62 LNCENPINDKPC
+62 LNCESPINDIPC
-74 EKCPSCTAFNEK
+74 EKCPSCIAFNEK

-197 NVEEEVLHLI
+197 KVEEEVLNLI

-222 DKLVCCSDNI
+222 DKLACCSTNI
-232 TVDDFYEIKGIVKEE
+232 TIDDFYEIKGIVKEE

-253 NALINGNTKD
+253 SALVNGNTKE
-263 ALRRLDYLSKK
+263 ALEKLDYLGKK
-274 GKNLILFSTELIEYL
+274 GKNLILFATELIEYL

-310 DILNNTVNNMKNS
+310 DILNDTVNNMKNS
-323 SYQKVLLEVAFLKIE
+323 SYQKVLLEVAFLKVE
-338 NLLGSIKKDEVVE
+338 NLLKNIEIVDNGEKTVKKE
-351 ENVQMKVEQQKPKE
+351 ELQEKPKE
-365 KVKEDNKDINKI
+365 KQKEDINNSV
-377 TLQEKETEINKI
+377 EKENEIETNKI
-389 NKQTFDINKI
+389 NEQIFEINKI

-407 ANKNLLEDLKICWIN
+407 ANKNLLEDLKICWVN

-471 IESLLYL
+471 IESLIYL

-486 SFVLDDEW
+486 SVVLDDEW

-507 GITYTYKEENMLEKP
+507 GITYTYKEEFMLEKT
-522 QESEKYD
+522 QENEKYD

>member
-12 PQTFEEVVGQEYVTK
+12 PQTFEEVVGQQYVTK
-27 ILKNTIERNMTS
+27 ILKNTIDRNMTS

-62 LNCENPINDKPC
+62 LNCESPINDIPC
-74 EKCPSCTAFNEK
+74 EKCPSCIAFNEK

-197 NVEEEVLHLI
+197 KVEEEVLNLI

-222 DKLVCCSDNI
+222 DKLACCSTNI
-232 TVDDFYEIKGIVKEE
+232 TIDDFYEIKGIVKEE

-253 NALINGNTKD
+253 SALVNGNTKE
-263 ALRRLDYLSKK
+263 ALEKLDYLGKK
-274 GKNLILFSTELIEYL
+274 GKNLILFATELIEYL

-296 NTYELDKDKIFEMI
+296 NTYGLDKDKIFEMI
-310 DILNNTVNNMKNS
+310 DILNDTVNNMKNS
-323 SYQKVLLEVAFLKIE
+323 CYQKVLLEVAFLKVE
-338 NLLGSIKKDEVVE
+338 NLLKNIEIVDNEEKAVKKDELQE
-351 ENVQMKVEQQKPKE
+351 KPKE
-365 KVKEDNKDINKI
+365 KQKEDINNNV
-377 TLQEKETEINKI
+377 EKENEIETNKSNEQI
-389 NKQTFDINKI
+389 FEINKI

-407 ANKNLLEDLKICWIN
+407 ANKNLLEDLKICWVN

-471 IESLLYL
+471 IESLIYL

-486 SFVLDDEW
+486 SVVLDDEW

-507 GITYTYKEENMLEKP
+507 GITYTYKEEFVLEKT
-522 QESEKYD
+522 QENEKYD

>member
-12 PQTFEEVVGQEYVTK
+12 PQTFEEVVGQQYVTK
-27 ILKNTIERNMTS
+27 ILKNTIDRNMTS

-62 LNCENPINDKPC
+62 LNCESPINDIPC
-74 EKCPSCTAFNEK
+74 EKCPSCIAFNEK

-197 NVEEEVLHLI
+197 KVEEEVLNLI

-222 DKLVCCSDNI
+222 DKLTCCSTNI
-232 TVDDFYEIKGIVKEE
+232 TIDDFYEIKGIVKEE

-253 NALINGNTKD
+253 SALVNGNTKE
-263 ALRRLDYLSKK
+263 ALEKLDYLGKK
-274 GKNLILFSTELIEYL
+274 GKNLILFATELIEYL

-296 NTYELDKDKIFEMI
+296 NTYGLDKDKIFEMI
-310 DILNNTVNNMKNS
+310 DILNDTVNNMKNS
-323 SYQKVLLEVAFLKIE
+323 CYQKVLLEVAFLKVE
-338 NLLGSIKKDEVVE
+338 NLLKNIEIVDNEEKAVKKE
-351 ENVQMKVEQQKPKE
+351 ELQEKPKE
-365 KVKEDNKDINKI
+365 KQKEDINNNV
-377 TLQEKETEINKI
+377 EKESEIEANKSNEQI
-389 NKQTFDINKI
+389 FEINKI

-407 ANKNLLEDLKICWIN
+407 ANKNLLEDLKICWVN

-471 IESLLYL
+471 IESLIYL

-486 SFVLDDEW
+486 SVVLDDEW

-507 GITYTYKEENMLEKP
+507 GITYTYKEEFMLEKT
-522 QESEKYD
+522 QENEKYD

>member
-12 PQTFEEVVGQEYVTK
+12 PQTFEEVVGQQYVTK
-27 ILKNTIERNMTS
+27 ILKNTIDRNMTS

-62 LNCENPINDKPC
+62 LNCENPMNDIPC
-74 EKCPSCTAFNEK
+74 EKCPSCIAFNEK

-197 NVEEEVLHLI
+197 KVEEEVLNLI

-222 DKLVCCSDNI
+222 DKLACCSTNI
-232 TVDDFYEIKGIVKEE
+232 TIDDFYEIKGIVKEE

-253 NALINGNTKD
+253 NALVNVNTKE
-263 ALRRLDYLSKK
+263 ALEKLDYLGKK
-274 GKNLILFSTELIEYL
+274 GKNLILFATELIEYL

-296 NTYELDKDKIFEMI
+296 NTYGLDKDKIFEMI
-310 DILNNTVNNMKNS
+310 DILNDTVNNMKNS
-323 SYQKVLLEVAFLKIE
+323 CYQKVLLEVAFLKVE
-338 NLLGSIKKDEVVE
+338 NLLKNIEMVDNIEKAVKKE
-351 ENVQMKVEQQKPKE
+351 ELQEKPKE
-365 KVKEDNKDINKI
+365 KQKEDINNNV
-377 TLQEKETEINKI
+377 EKENEIEANKI
-389 NKQTFDINKI
+389 NEQIFEINKI

-407 ANKNLLEDLKICWIN
+407 ANKNLLEDLKICWVN

-471 IESLLYL
+471 IESLIYL

-486 SFVLDDEW
+486 SVVLDDEW

-507 GITYTYKEENMLEKP
+507 GITYTYKEEFMLEKT
-522 QESEKYD
+522 QENEKYD

-549 DFVEIQ
+549 EFVEIQ

>member
-12 PQTFEEVVGQEYVTK
+12 PQTFEEVVGQQYVTK
-27 ILKNTIERNMTS
+27 ILKNTIDRNMTS

-62 LNCENPINDKPC
+62 LNCENPINDIPC
-74 EKCPSCTAFNEK
+74 EKCPSCIAFNEK

-197 NVEEEVLHLI
+197 KVEEEVLNLI

-222 DKLVCCSDNI
+222 DKLACCSTNI
-232 TVDDFYEIKGIVKEE
+232 TIDDFYEIKGIVKEE

-253 NALINGNTKD
+253 NALVNVNTKE
-263 ALRRLDYLSKK
+263 ALAKLDYLGKK
-274 GKNLILFSTELIEYL
+274 GKNLILFATELIEYL

-296 NTYELDKDKIFEMI
+296 NTYGLDKDKIFEMI
-310 DILNNTVNNMKNS
+310 DILNDTVNNMKNS
-323 SYQKVLLEVAFLKIE
+323 CYQKVLLEVAFLKVE
-338 NLLGSIKKDEVVE
+338 NLLKNIEIVDNEEKAVKKEKLQE
-351 ENVQMKVEQQKPKE
+351 KPKE
-365 KVKEDNKDINKI
+365 KQKEDINNNV
-377 TLQEKETEINKI
+377 EKENEIEANKSNEQI
-389 NKQTFDINKI
+389 FEINKI

-407 ANKNLLEDLKICWIN
+407 ANKNLLEDLKICWVN

-471 IESLLYL
+471 IESLIYL

-486 SFVLDDEW
+486 SVVLDDEW

-507 GITYTYKEENMLEKP
+507 GITYTYKEEFVLEKT
-522 QESEKYD
+522 QENEKYD

>member
-12 PQTFEEVVGQEYVTK
+12 PQTFEEVVGQQYVTK
-27 ILKNTIERNMTS
+27 ILKNTIDRNMTS
-39 HAYLFSGPRGTGKTT
+39 HAYLFSGHRGTGKTT

-62 LNCENPINDKPC
+62 LNCESPINDIPC
-74 EKCPSCTAFNEK
+74 EKCPSCIAFNEK

-197 NVEEEVLHLI
+197 KVEEEVLNLI

-222 DKLVCCSDNI
+222 DKLACCSTNI
-232 TVDDFYEIKGIVKEE
+232 TIDDFYEIKGIVKEE

-253 NALINGNTKD
+253 SALVNGNTKE
-263 ALRRLDYLSKK
+263 ALEKLDYLGKK
-274 GKNLILFSTELIEYL
+274 GKNLILFATELIEYL

-296 NTYELDKDKIFEMI
+296 NTYGLDKDKIFEMI
-310 DILNNTVNNMKNS
+310 DILNDTVNNMKNS
-323 SYQKVLLEVAFLKIE
+323 CYQKVLLEVAFLKVE
-338 NLLGSIKKDEVVE
+338 NLLKNIEIVDNEEKAVKKE
-351 ENVQMKVEQQKPKE
+351 EFQEKPKE
-365 KVKEDNKDINKI
+365 KQKEDINNNV
-377 TLQEKETEINKI
+377 EKENEIETNKSNEQI
-389 NKQTFDINKI
+389 FEINKI

-407 ANKNLLEDLKICWIN
+407 ANKNLLEDLKICWVN

-471 IESLLYL
+471 IESLIYL

-486 SFVLDDEW
+486 SVVLDDEW

-507 GITYTYKEENMLEKP
+507 GITYTYKEEFVLEKT
-522 QESEKYD
+522 QENEKYD

>member
-62 LNCENPINDKPC
+62 LNCENPINDVPC
-74 EKCPSCTAFNEK
+74 EKCSSCIAFNEK

-103 EIREIRDK
+103 EIREIRNK

-222 DKLVCCSDNI
+222 DKLVCCSSNI
-232 TVDDFYEIKGIVKEE
+232 TIDDFYEIKGIVKEE

-253 NALINGNTKD
+253 NALINGNTKA
-263 ALRRLDYLSKK
+263 ALEKLDYLNKK
-274 GKNLILFSTELIEYL
+274 GKNLVLFVTELIEYL

-338 NLLGSIKKDEVVE
+338 NLLGNMKKVVVEDKNVQIEEMPQKLKDEVK
-351 ENVQMKVEQQKPKE
+351 Q
-365 KVKEDNKDINKI
+365 DNKDINKI
-377 TLQEKETEINKI
+377 TLPEKEINKI
-389 NKQTFDINKI
+389 SKQIFDINKI

-407 ANKNLLEDLKICWIN
+407 ANKNLLEDLKICWVN

-444 RVVGEKDVIISFKYD
+444 RVVGEKNVIISFKYN

-507 GITYTYKEENMLEKP
+507 GITYTYKEEIILENP

>member
-1 MSYLALYRKYR
+1 MRKYR
-12 PQTFEEVVGQEYVTK
+12 PQTFEEVVGQQYVTK
-27 ILKNTIERNMTS
+27 ILKNTIDRNMTS

-62 LNCENPINDKPC
+62 LNCESPINDIPC
-74 EKCPSCTAFNEK
+74 EKCPSCIAFNEK

-197 NVEEEVLHLI
+197 KVEEEVLNLI

-222 DKLVCCSDNI
+222 DKLTCCSTNI
-232 TVDDFYEIKGIVKEE
+232 TIDDFYEIKGIVKEE

-253 NALINGNTKD
+253 SALVNGNTKE
-263 ALRRLDYLSKK
+263 ALEKLDYLGKK
-274 GKNLILFSTELIEYL
+274 GKNLILFATELIEYL

-296 NTYELDKDKIFEMI
+296 NTYGLDKDKIFEMI
-310 DILNNTVNNMKNS
+310 DILNDTVNNMKNS
-323 SYQKVLLEVAFLKIE
+323 CYQKVLLEVAFLKVE
-338 NLLGSIKKDEVVE
+338 NLLKNIEIVDNEEKAVKKE
-351 ENVQMKVEQQKPKE
+351 ELQEKPKE
-365 KVKEDNKDINKI
+365 KQKEDINNNV
-377 TLQEKETEINKI
+377 EKENEIEANKSNEQI
-389 NKQTFDINKI
+389 FEINKI

-407 ANKNLLEDLKICWIN
+407 ANKNLLEDLKICWVN

-471 IESLLYL
+471 IESLIYL

-486 SFVLDDEW
+486 SVVLDDEW

-507 GITYTYKEENMLEKP
+507 GITYTYKEEFMLEKT
-522 QESEKYD
+522 QENEKYD

>member
-12 PQTFEEVVGQEYVTK
+12 PQTFEEVVGQQYVTK
-27 ILKNTIERNMTS
+27 ILKNTIDRNMTS

-62 LNCENPINDKPC
+62 LNCESPINDIPC
-74 EKCPSCTAFNEK
+74 EKCPSCIAFNEK

-197 NVEEEVLHLI
+197 KVEEEVLNLI

-222 DKLVCCSDNI
+222 DKLACCSTNI
-232 TVDDFYEIKGIVKEE
+232 TIDDFYEIKGIVKEE

-253 NALINGNTKD
+253 SALVNGNTKE
-263 ALRRLDYLSKK
+263 ALEKLDYLGKK
-274 GKNLILFSTELIEYL
+274 GKNLILFATELIEYL

-296 NTYELDKDKIFEMI
+296 NTYGLDKDKIFEMI
-310 DILNNTVNNMKNS
+310 DILNDTVNNMKNS
-323 SYQKVLLEVAFLKIE
+323 CYQKVLLEVAFLKVE
-338 NLLGSIKKDEVVE
+338 NLLKNIEIVDNEEKAVKKE
-351 ENVQMKVEQQKPKE
+351 EFQEKPKE
-365 KVKEDNKDINKI
+365 KQKEDINNNV
-377 TLQEKETEINKI
+377 EKENEIETNKSNEQI
-389 NKQTFDINKI
+389 FEINKI

-407 ANKNLLEDLKICWIN
+407 ANKNLLEDLKICWVN

-471 IESLLYL
+471 IESLIYL

-486 SFVLDDEW
+486 SVVLDDEW

-507 GITYTYKEENMLEKP
+507 GITYTYKEEFVLEKT
-522 QESEKYD
+522 QENEKYD

>member
-12 PQTFEEVVGQEYVTK
+12 PQTFEEVVGQQYVTK
-27 ILKNTIERNMTS
+27 ILKNTIDRNMTS

-62 LNCENPINDKPC
+62 LNCENPMNDIPC
-74 EKCPSCTAFNEK
+74 EKCPSCIAFNEK

-197 NVEEEVLHLI
+197 KVEEEVLNLI

-222 DKLVCCSDNI
+222 DKLACCSTNI
-232 TVDDFYEIKGIVKEE
+232 TIDDFYEIKGIVKEE

-253 NALINGNTKD
+253 NALVNVNTKE
-263 ALRRLDYLSKK
+263 ALEKLDYLGKK
-274 GKNLILFSTELIEYL
+274 GKNLILFATELIEYL

-296 NTYELDKDKIFEMI
+296 NTYGLDKDKIFEMI
-310 DILNNTVNNMKNS
+310 DILNDTVNNMKNS
-323 SYQKVLLEVAFLKIE
+323 SYQKVLLEVAFLKVE
-338 NLLGSIKKDEVVE
+338 NLLKNIEMVDNIEKAVKKE
-351 ENVQMKVEQQKPKE
+351 ELQEKPKE
-365 KVKEDNKDINKI
+365 KQKEDINNNV
-377 TLQEKETEINKI
+377 EKENEIEANKI
-389 NKQTFDINKI
+389 NEQIFEINKI

-407 ANKNLLEDLKICWIN
+407 ANKNLLEDLKICWVN

-471 IESLLYL
+471 IESLIYL

-486 SFVLDDEW
+486 SVVLDDEW

-507 GITYTYKEENMLEKP
+507 GITYTYKEEFVLEKT
-522 QESEKYD
+522 QENEKYD

-549 DFVEIQ
+549 EFVEIQ

>member
-12 PQTFEEVVGQEYVTK
+12 PQTFEEVVGQQYVTK
-27 ILKNTIERNMTS
+27 ILKNTIDRNMTS

-62 LNCENPINDKPC
+62 LNCESPINDIPC
-74 EKCPSCTAFNEK
+74 EKCPSCIAFNEK

-197 NVEEEVLHLI
+197 KVEEEVLNLI

-222 DKLVCCSDNI
+222 DKLACCSTNI
-232 TVDDFYEIKGIVKEE
+232 TIDDFYEIKGIVKEE
-247 ELFDIV
+247 ELYDIV
-253 NALINGNTKD
+253 SALVNGNTKE
-263 ALRRLDYLSKK
+263 ALEKLDYLGKK
-274 GKNLILFSTELIEYL
+274 GKNIILFATELIEYL

-296 NTYELDKDKIFEMI
+296 NTYGLDKDKIFEMI
-310 DILNNTVNNMKNS
+310 DILNDTVNNMKNS
-323 SYQKVLLEVAFLKIE
+323 SYQKVLLEVAFLKVE
-338 NLLGSIKKDEVVE
+338 NLLKNIEMVDNIEKAVKKE
-351 ENVQMKVEQQKPKE
+351 ELQEKPKE
-365 KVKEDNKDINKI
+365 KQKEDINNNV
-377 TLQEKETEINKI
+377 EKENEIEANKI
-389 NKQTFDINKI
+389 NEQIFEINKI

-407 ANKNLLEDLKICWIN
+407 ANKNLLEDLKICWVN

-471 IESLLYL
+471 IESLIYL

-486 SFVLDDEW
+486 SVVLDDEW

-507 GITYTYKEENMLEKP
+507 GITYTYKEEFMLEKT
-522 QESEKYD
+522 QENEKYD

>member
-12 PQTFEEVVGQEYVTK
+12 PQTFEEVVGQQYVTK
-27 ILKNTIERNMTS
+27 ILKNTIDRNMTS

-62 LNCENPINDKPC
+62 LNCESPINDIPC
-74 EKCPSCTAFNEK
+74 EKCLSCIAFNEK

-197 NVEEEVLHLI
+197 KVEEEVLNLI

-222 DKLVCCSDNI
+222 DKLACCSTNI
-232 TVDDFYEIKGIVKEE
+232 TIDDFYEIKGIVKEE

-253 NALINGNTKD
+253 STLVNGNTKE
-263 ALRRLDYLSKK
+263 ALEKLDYLGKK
-274 GKNLILFSTELIEYL
+274 GKNLILFATELIEYL

-296 NTYELDKDKIFEMI
+296 NTYGLDKDKIFEMI
-310 DILNNTVNNMKNS
+310 DILNDTVNNMKNS
-323 SYQKVLLEVAFLKIE
+323 CYQKVLLEVAFLKVE
-338 NLLGSIKKDEVVE
+338 NLLKNIEIVDNEEKAVKKE
-351 ENVQMKVEQQKPKE
+351 ELQEKPKE
-365 KVKEDNKDINKI
+365 KQKEDINNNV
-377 TLQEKETEINKI
+377 EKENEIEANKSNEQI
-389 NKQTFDINKI
+389 FEINKI

-407 ANKNLLEDLKICWIN
+407 ANKNLLEDLKICWVN

-471 IESLLYL
+471 IESLIYL

-486 SFVLDDEW
+486 SVVLDDEW

-507 GITYTYKEENMLEKP
+507 GITYTYKEEFVLEKT
-522 QESEKYD
+522 QENEKYD